1 MKHFAFSCRILL
13 KCHKAEKEGSNM
25 KILVVEDE
33 APIRQLLRRTVE
45 GLGYQVELAEDGSVG
60 LEKFKTFEP
69 DIVLTDILMP
79 KKNGLELLADI
90 RRLNSDA
97 IVIMV
102 TAFGSADY
110 TLQALRLKANDYII
124 KPFRPKQLKE
134 YLDKYS
140 SFVNN
145 RTIEQELLGRFTER
159 HYKLEFGNHLE
170 MVNRLADRLMLE
182 TQNAIP
188 RQSRLGV
195 HLGLVE
201 MITNAI
207 EHGNLEIDFHM
218 KSDALEGDPDDWI
231 NLLKAQMNKKELADR
246 IVQIEFTMNKE
257 FCEWIIA
264 DQGPGFDWKNRPDP
278 DDPEMLLAANG
289 RGITLA
295 TLQFDE
301 LEYNETG
308 NRVRFRKYLNV
319 DENTDLI

>member
-1 MKHFAFSCRILL
+1 
-13 KCHKAEKEGSNM
+13 M

-33 APIRQLLRRTVE
+33 APIRQLLKRTIE
-45 GLGYQVELAEDGSVG
+45 GLGYQVELAEDGAIG

-79 KKNGLELLADI
+79 RKNGLELLADI
-90 RRLNSDA
+90 RRLNADA

-140 SFVNN
+140 NFINN
-145 RTIEQELLGRFTER
+145 RTVEQELLGRFVER
-159 HYKLEFGNHLE
+159 HYKLEFANHFE

-188 RQSRLGV
+188 KQSRLGV

-218 KSDALEGDPDDWI
+218 KSEALEGDIDDWQ
-231 NLLKAQMNKKELADR
+231 NLLKAQLAKEALGKR
-246 IVQIEFTMNKE
+246 MVTIEFTMNSE
-257 FCEWIIA
+257 YCEWTIT
-264 DQGPGFDWKNRPDP
+264 DEGPGFDWRNRPDP

-295 TLQFDE
+295 TMQFEE
-301 LEYNETG
+301 LEYNDSG
-308 NRVRFRKYLNV
+308 NQVRFRKYLKS
-319 DENTDLI
+319 E